1 MDDVGDLEVWDGAL
15 PKEGHQYAPFMTTWA
30 QKHTWKHL
38 ETKDNTP
45 VYSVYISILEVRN
58 LRGIS
63 QNLLPFVASIVTHRT
78 STDESQVR
86 LHVPDFG
93 SSPGAFAARNGRTP
107 QGQDCWANRDGPVQT
122 WWFSPK
128 NGNFNEET
136 SALEHD
142 EHGNE
147 RWNGAASFQTNLT
160 GSPSAWQSH
169 CLKPV

>member
-1 MDDVGDLEVWDGAL
+1 MWGIWRYGMVHCQKKDINMHRLWQHEHKNILENIL
-15 PKEGHQYAPFMTTWA
+15 KLKIIHQYT
-30 QKHTWKHL
+30 Q
-38 ETKDNTP
+38 
-45 VYSVYISILEVRN
+45 YRSSILEVRN

-63 QNLLPFVASIVTHRT
+63 QNLLPFMASIVTHRT
-78 STDESQVR
+78 STVESQVR

-107 QGQDCWANRDGPVQT
+107 QGQDCWANRDLSKHDD
-122 WWFSPK
+122 FLPK
-128 NGNFNEET
+128 NGNLNEET
-136 SALEHD
+136 WALEHD